1 MRQYFSA
8 SLKGFAMGAANLVP
22 GVSGGTIALIT
33 GIYSDIIAAISSF
46 TDKQTWRLLFSGQF
60 KAFFKAIKGA
70 FLIALAIG
78 ILLSIFSLTSLME
91 YILANYPI
99 LTWAFFFGLI
109 IASSILIFR
118 DIKTWNIGDIVAL
131 IVGLALGILIC
142 TLTPTTSTNDLW
154 FIFVC
159 GAISICTM
167 ILPGVSGSFVLL
179 IMGKYDYIINSIS
192 SLNWPVLAVFAFGC
206 VVGLLVFARL
216 LRALLARY
224 EKRTMI
230 VLLGFVLGS
239 LVRIWPWADKQ
250 RILEAEYLR
259 GERLDLI
266 DQHILNPQI
275 GSAIV
280 CCVAAIALVI
290 VIDLLAKKKAQK
302 G

>member
-192 SLNWPVLAVFAFGC
+192 FRPPPCPGRPA
-206 VVGLLVFARL
+206 
-216 LRALLARY
+216 
-224 EKRTMI
+224 
-230 VLLGFVLGS
+230 
-239 LVRIWPWADKQ
+239 ADS
-250 RILEAEYLR
+250 R
-259 GERLDLI
+259 
-266 DQHILNPQI
+266 
-275 GSAIV
+275 
-280 CCVAAIALVI
+280 
-290 VIDLLAKKKAQK
+290 
-302 G
+302 